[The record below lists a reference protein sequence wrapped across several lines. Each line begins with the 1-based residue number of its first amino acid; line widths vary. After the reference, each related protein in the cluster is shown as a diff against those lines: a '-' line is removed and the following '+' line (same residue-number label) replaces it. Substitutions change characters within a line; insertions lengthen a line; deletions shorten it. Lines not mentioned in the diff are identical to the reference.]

1 MNGET
6 GWANARVK
14 LHSSA
19 FWSVWHQ
26 KILGLTPTFLLHH
39 IFLKI
44 FLNPECGPK
53 CFRTKLFGPKFFWA
67 QNAHVC
73 LSICN
78 YLGALIFVNQ
88 QFIVVKKLYELL
100 ISVCIYVIK
109 RPFSLTSQF
118 DVKEY
123 QTVLKY
129 CKYVNKVFQVCVFC
143 QECCQAKPSPS
154 SSSAGWL

>member
-1 MNGET
+1 MVH
-6 GWANARVK
+6 RVASQ
-14 LHSSA
+14 L
-19 FWSVWHQ
+19 
-26 KILGLTPTFLLHH
+26 KIIGLTLTPTFLLHH
-39 IFLKI
+39 IFFKI
-44 FLNPECGPK
+44 CLNPECGPK
-53 CFRTKLFGPKFFWA
+53 CFRTKLFRPKFFWA

-123 QTVLKY
+123 QY
-129 CKYVNKVFQVCVFC
+129 YMYVKKVFQVCSVC
-143 QECCQAKPSPS
+143 QECFP
-154 SSSAGWL
+154 